1 MSGWQELRAER
12 NRRSALRLNKALPL
26 DLSASCAGPGSCPP
40 LRAADAAACHRVR
53 TGVPIQS
60 APIAWREH
68 LRLAA
73 KRPAA
78 GLGGSGTAGAACPLP
93 SVRHPRH
100 TAKPHAHSGRD
111 FAACA
116 VNQFIASAGTLTSG
130 AVVPTR
136 TRSGTALAWSPGSSG
151 MRQVSRS
158 DCCGASKVAAALKV
172 LVGCGGMPKLT
183 TASRCFGFGAN
194 TGTLPWPKLLDFWGL
209 PNLQVINRDIHAA
222 KCAVEAAGRRAVSSR
237 PSEPQASA

>member
-12 NRRSALRLNKALPL
+12 NGRSALRLNKALPPIFPRVVL
-26 DLSASCAGPGSCPP
+26 GLLPAPSCRRRRGLPSS
-40 LRAADAAACHRVR
+40 R
-53 TGVPIQS
+53 TGVLIPS

-68 LRLAA
+68 SRLAA

-100 TAKPHAHSGRD
+100 GAKPHTHSGRD

-116 VNQFIASAGTLTSG
+116 VNQFIASAGTSTSG

-136 TRSGTALAWSPGSSG
+136 TRSGTAPASSPGSSR
-151 MRQVSRS
+151 MRQVPRS
-158 DCCGASKVAAALKV
+158 DSCGASKVGAARRV
-172 LVGCGGMPKLT
+172 LVGCGGLQKLT
-183 TASRCFGFGAN
+183 TASGCFGSGAS
-194 TGTLPWPKLLDFWGL
+194 TGTFGGRSCSIFGECRTSRSSIAISTLRNARQKRGTGALALPRSL
-209 PNLQVINRDIHAA
+209 
-222 KCAVEAAGRRAVSSR
+222 
-237 PSEPQASA
+237 